1 MSTARS
7 AAATQAQR
15 PQLQRTRLHVVLIG
29 TPILAALVGMAA
41 LVVGW
46 AQTGTGLAT
55 FDQPLLAWMI
65 SVRTPAAEVAVTA
78 FTNLGQTLPMFA
90 IGLPLT
96 IALFWRYRRLSIWV
110 LMVVAPLGSTSL
122 ASLLKLHFAH
132 PRPPLSDAV
141 APYETDFSLPSGHT
155 TGSTVVAG
163 MLAYLTFWLARR
175 TWVRVAAVIAAITW
189 AVAMG
194 ISRIYLGHHW
204 LTDVAFGWLL
214 GLSWLTFLVLAHQL
228 LLPAKTPEITPEP
241 AAATPN

>member
-15 PQLQRTRLHVVLIG
+15 PRLQRTRLRVVLIG
-29 TPILAALVGMAA
+29 APVLVALVGLAALLA
-41 LVVGW
+41 GW
-46 AQTGTGLAT
+46 AQTGTGLAR
-55 FDQPLLAWMI
+55 FDQPLLAWMV

-78 FTNLGQTLPMFA
+78 FTDLGQTLPMFA

-96 IALFWRYRRLSIWV
+96 IALYWRYRRLSIWV
-110 LMVVAPLGSTSL
+110 LMVVAPLVSTSL
-122 ASLLKLHFAH
+122 ASLLKSYFAH

-163 MLAYLTFWLARR
+163 MLAYLTVWLARR
-175 TWVRVAAVIAAITW
+175 AWVRVAAVIAASTW

-194 ISRIYLGHHW
+194 ISRLYLGHHW
-204 LTDVAFGWLL
+204 LTDVVFGWLL

-228 LLPAKTPEITPEP
+228 LLPARTPEIAPEP